1 MRIVIIFC
9 VLFLLGCASKK
20 SLYSSYSASNRRC
33 IPNLTIELRGDSTYE
48 MNREFKEANR
58 FYSYGKWS
66 LIGDS
71 LTTENSIQSPNQLV
85 NLSYSTDAGLPD
97 SVMMVRIVE
106 SNNSPLSGYLT
117 TKQFRTDT
125 IYRDTDYFFGQKLI
139 PASTTQIHI
148 LLLFVTSQQLTYT
161 VSIVNGNVIT
171 LKAST
176 VEPKFYD
183 IYESRKFL
191 IVSRKR
197 KLVPIP
203 NIGDKCILSIGRG
216 AKRIK

>member
-1 MRIVIIFC
+1 
-9 VLFLLGCASKK
+9 
-20 SLYSSYSASNRRC
+20 
-33 IPNLTIELRGDSTYE
+33 
-48 MNREFKEANR
+48 MNREFKEANK

-71 LTTENSIQSPNQLV
+71 LITENSIQSPNQLV
-85 NLSYSTDAGLPD
+85 NLSYSTNPGLPD

-161 VSIVNGNVIT
+161 VNIVNGNVIT

-197 KLVPIP
+197 KLVPTP